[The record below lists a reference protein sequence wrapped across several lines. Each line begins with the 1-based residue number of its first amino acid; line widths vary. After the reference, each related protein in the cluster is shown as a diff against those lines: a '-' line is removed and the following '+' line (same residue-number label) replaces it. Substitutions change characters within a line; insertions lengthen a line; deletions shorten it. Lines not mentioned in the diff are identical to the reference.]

1 MVDINNDIYYF
12 MLPTPPSVNRLWR
25 ISGKRM
31 HKSKVYVDW
40 LADCHH
46 SLRGIYR
53 PNIDYAFN
61 IEIIVG
67 RPSKR
72 RMDIDNRAKA
82 VMDALQELRIIAD
95 DCLANRVTMMW
106 SLEIEWCEIT
116 ITRAEVH

>member
-1 MVDINNDIYYF
+1 
-12 MLPTPPSVNRLWR
+12 
-25 ISGKRM
+25 M

-46 SLRGIYR
+46 SLRGIHR
-53 PNIDYAFN
+53 PFIDYAFN

-67 RPSKR
+67 RPSAR

-95 DCLANRVTMMW
+95 DCLANRVLMMW